1 MQMYVMCYMPPKRQ
15 ALTGGVFPT
24 ISKIFGAVGV
34 GITGSIYTAT
44 STGTAALQTD
54 IRPYRMVFWFCVAS
68 TCVGLLFVP
77 LLTLGTQGHNVK
89 DSAVASLAG
98 ESLSEAMHVDES
110 PVPNDNEKAE

>member
-1 MQMYVMCYMPPKRQ
+1 MYVMCYMGPERQ
-15 ALTGGVFPT
+15 ALTGGIFPT

-44 STGTAALQTD
+44 STGAAALQTD

-77 LLTLGTQGHNVK
+77 FLTVGTQGHNVK
-89 DSAVASLAG
+89 DSAVASLGG
-98 ESLSEAMHVDES
+98 ESRSKAMHVDEI
-110 PVPNDNEKAE
+110 PVPNYNEKAE